1 LWNEHSSKLILA
13 STNGDIVPSQATRPN
28 HTSVQLLVTQDQ
40 PGPSFMAKVFTIPV
54 TPNPSRRNKRD
65 RTCDPR
71 YVEGQRLLV
80 EAMKYLAQ
88 SNKDA
93 NREAIDFLF
102 EHFQTNFRISDSP
115 MNS

>member
-1 LWNEHSSKLILA
+1 
-13 STNGDIVPSQATRPN
+13 
-28 HTSVQLLVTQDQ
+28 
-40 PGPSFMAKVFTIPV
+40 MAKVFTIPV
-54 TPNPSRRNKRD
+54 QPDPTNRRNKRD
-65 RTCDPR
+65 RQHDPR

-115 MNS
+115 LT

>member
-1 LWNEHSSKLILA
+1 M
-13 STNGDIVPSQATRPN
+13 V
-28 HTSVQLLVTQDQ
+28 
-40 PGPSFMAKVFTIPV
+40 MAKVFTIPV

-65 RTCDPR
+65 RSSDPR

-93 NREAIDFLF
+93 NRQAIDFLF
-102 EHFQTNFRISDSP
+102 EHFQSNFRISDTP
-115 MNS
+115 LNS